1 MSSQTKPT
9 PASDERVF
17 AELEAAFLLS
27 VDPWP
32 LPPRT
37 DLAETLSP
45 AIGQVDDEPVC
56 RVTRIRTGKAC
67 CD

>member
-1 MSSQTKPT
+1 MSSQTEPA
-9 PASDERVF
+9 PASDERVL
-17 AELEAAFLLS
+17 EDLEAAFLLRLE
-27 VDPWP
+27 PWP

-37 DLAETLSP
+37 DLAEALSP
-45 AIGQVDDEPVC
+45 AIGQVDDEPAC